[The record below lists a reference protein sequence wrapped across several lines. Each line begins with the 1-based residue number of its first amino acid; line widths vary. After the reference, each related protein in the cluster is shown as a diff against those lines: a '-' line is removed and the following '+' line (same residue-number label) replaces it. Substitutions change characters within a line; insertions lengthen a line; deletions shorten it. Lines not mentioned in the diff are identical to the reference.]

1 VPSSSGP
8 TRRVRAT
15 LIASIIVVAAAFS
28 AMAPASA
35 DPAAPPANAS
45 EAVRQLTEL
54 NATAFTLTE
63 SMYAAQDTLDRRR
76 GELSTA
82 VQFAHETSAA
92 ARDAEVAASANRQAL
107 TKAVNS
113 AYQGVPQSSL
123 GAVLVADS
131 PQQLL
136 DQMVLLDRILADR
149 AAALADSTQIDEEAR
164 NQLDQARQA
173 QASAA
178 AAEADAA
185 RTQRDLEQR
194 RTDLAD
200 QIAKI
205 TDQLAALTDAD
216 RAAIVSPGTTNPSE
230 LPAAA
235 SAASGTSAQAMRIA
249 LDQLGKPYSWGAT
262 GPGSFDCSGLIYF
275 AYKQLGLTV
284 PRVAADQAQ
293 AGTPVS
299 RESLQPGDFIS
310 LYSPIG
316 HIGIYIGDGKYVN
329 APTGGDVVKVA
340 PVPWDEVT
348 AMNRPT
354 TT

>member
-1 VPSSSGP
+1 MSSSPGP
-8 TRRVRAT
+8 TRRVRAA
-15 LIASIIVVAAAFS
+15 LIASIVPVFAAFS
-28 AMAPASA
+28 VVAPASA
-35 DPAAPPANAS
+35 DPAAPPVDAS
-45 EAVRQLTEL
+45 QAIRELTEL

-63 SMYAAQDTLDRRR
+63 SMYAAQDALDLRRT
-76 GELSTA
+76 ELSAAVRFADETA
-82 VQFAHETSAA
+82 EA
-92 ARDAEVAASANRQAL
+92 ARQAETAASANKRAL
-107 TKAVNS
+107 SEAVNA
-113 AYQGVPQSSL
+113 AYKGVPQTSF

-136 DQMVLLDRILADR
+136 DQMVVLDRILADR
-149 AAALADSTQIDEEAR
+149 SAALANSTQIDKRAQE
-164 NQLDQARQA
+164 QLEQARQA
-173 QASAA
+173 RVSAA

-185 RTQRDLEQR
+185 RTQADLDGR
-194 RTDLAD
+194 RTGLAD

-205 TDQLAALTDAD
+205 TDQLGALTDAD
-216 RAAIVSPGTTNPSE
+216 RAAIVSPGTTNPAE
-230 LPAAA
+230 LPPTA
-235 SAASGTSAQAMRIA
+235 SVATGRPAEAMRIA

-262 GPGSFDCSGLIYF
+262 GPGAFDCSGLIYF

-293 AGTPVS
+293 AGTPVT
-299 RESLQPGDFIS
+299 RESLQPGDFIA

-340 PVPWDEVT
+340 PVPWDQVT

>member
-1 VPSSSGP
+1 MHSFSGP

-28 AMAPASA
+28 VNAPASA
-35 DPAAPPANAS
+35 DPAAPPVNAS
-45 EAVRQLTEL
+45 EAVRQLAEL

-92 ARDAEVAASANRQAL
+92 AREAEVAASANRRAL
-107 TKAVNS
+107 ATAVDA
-113 AYQGVPQSSL
+113 AYKGVPQSPL

-164 NQLDQARQA
+164 DQLEQARQA

-235 SAASGTSAQAMRIA
+235 SGTSAEAMRIA

-275 AYKQLGLTV
+275 AYKQLGLTL